1 LGDWLDDEVP
11 IEWLAEMLDT
21 IRQCDRVVWILCS
34 KRIDKW
40 RKRLEEVQNYDFDNG
55 NRFLCG
61 WIHDWLEWTVIPN
74 NICLLTSTENQAMV
88 NNRILDLIKIPASW
102 RGLSLEPLLESID
115 LNPDVYRLL
124 DWLIIGG
131 ESGPHARP
139 CNVDWIRSLVDQGAK
154 LGVATFV
161 KQLGTKPLN
170 YSSPI
175 PLLPQ
180 KDKKGGDFDKFPD
193 ELKVRQYPIGL

>member
-1 LGDWLDDEVP
+1 
-11 IEWLAEMLDT
+11 
-21 IRQCDRVVWILCS
+21 
-34 KRIDKW
+34 
-40 RKRLEEVQNYDFDNG
+40 
-55 NRFLCG
+55 
-61 WIHDWLEWTVIPN
+61 
-74 NICLLTSTENQAMV
+74 
-88 NNRILDLIKIPASW
+88 
-102 RGLSLEPLLESID
+102 LLESID